1 MASDSFLDVAGAEKA
16 FGTATVLGG
25 VDLQVG
31 AGEFVSL
38 LGPSG
43 CGKTTLLRII
53 AGLLAADR
61 GAVRL
66 DGEDISARPPHR
78 RDVGVV
84 FQNYALFPHLT
95 VAENVAFGLK
105 ARRRPAGEIAPT
117 VKRFLE
123 LVHLTEFAGR
133 SVRALSGGQQ
143 QRVAVARALAVGP
156 KLLLLD
162 EPFSALDRKLRET
175 MQIELRRLLR
185 ELGTTAV
192 FVTHDQDEAL
202 TMSDRIAVMNRGA
215 IEQLATPE
223 TVYRSP
229 KTAFVLE
236 FVGLSSRLAGRVVGA
251 LGDGMIAV
259 DTSIGRISGRGSFVA
274 GSDVLVAVRPERIGV
289 GQAGD
294 NSVRADLRDA
304 VFQGS
309 KQFAGRDRRLGRRP
323 ASARHDDAAWLVEGR
338 HADLSGAATVSARS
352 TKSSLPSP
360 WRDPV
365 ILLAVPAV
373 VYLLVVYAY
382 PLLWLLMKSF
392 TGPSGL
398 TVQPYIAFMSDP
410 FNWRVIGNTLRVA
423 AWVTVV
429 CFAIGYPAAF
439 ALARA
444 GAVVQIVMLVS
455 IILPLSIGAVV
466 KAFAWQI
473 VLRRDGIVSQLMLGL
488 GLWDE
493 PQRLLFTETGL
504 VLGAANIFL
513 PFMILPVYSV
523 VKLIDPRL
531 SEAGATL
538 GATPLYRFTRVT
550 LPLTLPGI
558 VSGVAFVFSLS
569 VSMFVIPSLLIG
581 DRFQTLSTLTGR
593 SFLLM
598 RNEQLG
604 STTAVILLVLAVSIV
619 VGSTWLARRL
629 GGST

>member
-1 MASDSFLDVAGAEKA
+1 
-16 FGTATVLGG
+16 
-25 VDLQVG
+25 
-31 AGEFVSL
+31 
-38 LGPSG
+38 
-43 CGKTTLLRII
+43 
-53 AGLLAADR
+53 
-61 GAVRL
+61 
-66 DGEDISARPPHR
+66 
-78 RDVGVV
+78 
-84 FQNYALFPHLT
+84 
-95 VAENVAFGLK
+95 
-105 ARRRPAGEIAPT
+105 
-117 VKRFLE
+117 
-123 LVHLTEFAGR
+123 
-133 SVRALSGGQQ
+133 
-143 QRVAVARALAVGP
+143 
-156 KLLLLD
+156 
-162 EPFSALDRKLRET
+162 
-175 MQIELRRLLR
+175 
-185 ELGTTAV
+185 
-192 FVTHDQDEAL
+192 
-202 TMSDRIAVMNRGA
+202 
-215 IEQLATPE
+215 
-223 TVYRSP
+223 
-229 KTAFVLE
+229 
-236 FVGLSSRLAGRVVGA
+236 
-251 LGDGMIAV
+251 
-259 DTSIGRISGRGSFVA
+259 
-274 GSDVLVAVRPERIGV
+274 
-289 GQAGD
+289 
-294 NSVRADLRDA
+294 
-304 VFQGS
+304 
-309 KQFAGRDRRLGRRP
+309 
-323 ASARHDDAAWLVEGR
+323 
-338 HADLSGAATVSARS
+338 VSARS

-473 VLRRDGIVSQLMLGL
+473 VLRRDGVVSQLMLGL

-513 PFMILPVYSV
+513 PFMILPIYSV

-531 SEAGATL
+531 LEAGATL
-538 GATPLYRFTRVT
+538 GAAPIYRFVRIM

-558 VSGVAFVFSLS
+558 VSGVAFVFSMS
-569 VSMFVIPSLLIG
+569 VSMYVIPSLLIG

-593 SFLLM
+593 SFLFM

-604 STTAVILLVLAVSIV
+604 STTAVVLLVLAVSVV
-619 VGSTWLARRL
+619 VGSSWLARRL
-629 GGST
+629 GSSA